1 MAEKYADKHRISK
14 LILYPRYDLYGRAA
28 PIKRNEIMVDIA
40 DMIIIIW
47 DGSSKGTK
55 FVIDYSKKKNKPM
68 LVIEYESND
77 DKI

>member
-14 LILYPRYDLYGRAA
+14 LILYPRYNLYGRAA